1 MNKEKQES
9 RPKPPVADVRPV
21 ELKSPHGTRVDDY
34 YWLRDDQRKDPE
46 VLAYLRAEN
55 AYKDAMLARV
65 KPLQEQL
72 YDEIIGRIKKDDSTV
87 PYRDRGYYYYR
98 RYETDGE
105 YPIYARKQ
113 GPVDQPEEILRG
125 GNQLAAGH
133 DFYQIANYEVSQH
146 GSLLAWADDT
156 TGRRLYTIHFKDL
169 ATGRILPDTI
179 TGNESDLVWADDDET
194 LFYIERDPVTLQ
206 GMRVKRHRLGTDSAD
221 DPVVYELD
229 DKSFHMSLG
238 RTGDDRYIVLHMG
251 SKITDEVRFLP
262 ADQAEGEFQVLLPR
276 ETNHEY
282 DVEHIDDRWII
293 RSNWRAKNFRLMQA
307 TDDQAH
313 DRANWLELVPYDEQV
328 YTGQFDVFNE
338 HLVVAE
344 RREGLRSLRVLDR
357 DGKQVFTVDAD
368 DPAYAMAIDVNAE
381 QNTEWLRY
389 RYSSLTTPDT
399 IYEIN
404 MQTRERR
411 LLKQE
416 PVLGGFDADN
426 YQAER
431 LWAPARDGTQIPVS
445 LVYRKGFE
453 KDGAAPLYQYGYG
466 SYGYAMDPDFED
478 EILSLIDRGFV
489 YAMAHI
495 RGGQEMG
502 RAWYEGGKMLN
513 KMNTFT
519 DFIDVTEYLID
530 QGYAAADKVVASGGS
545 AGGLLVGAVANLRPD
560 LYRAIVADVP
570 FVDVV
575 TTMLDEDI
583 PLTTNEYVE
592 WGDPRDKEY
601 YDYMLAYSPYDN
613 VTAQDYPAMLV
624 TTGLWDGQVQYFE
637 PAKWVAK
644 LRATKTDDNR
654 LLFHINM
661 DAGHGGQSGRFR
673 RNRELAMEY
682 AFILDELGM
691 AD

>member
-1 MNKEKQES
+1 
-9 RPKPPVADVRPV
+9 
-21 ELKSPHGTRVDDY
+21 
-34 YWLRDDQRKDPE
+34 
-46 VLAYLRAEN
+46 
-55 AYKDAMLARV
+55 
-65 KPLQEQL
+65 
-72 YDEIIGRIKKDDSTV
+72 
-87 PYRDRGYYYYR
+87 
-98 RYETDGE
+98 
-105 YPIYARKQ
+105 
-113 GPVDQPEEILRG
+113 
-125 GNQLAAGH
+125 
-133 DFYQIANYEVSQH
+133 
-146 GSLLAWADDT
+146 
-156 TGRRLYTIHFKDL
+156 
-169 ATGRILPDTI
+169 
-179 TGNESDLVWADDDET
+179 
-194 LFYIERDPVTLQ
+194 
-206 GMRVKRHRLGTDSAD
+206 
-221 DPVVYELD
+221 
-229 DKSFHMSLG
+229 
-238 RTGDDRYIVLHMG
+238 
-251 SKITDEVRFLP
+251 
-262 ADQAEGEFQVLLPR
+262 
-276 ETNHEY
+276 
-282 DVEHIDDRWII
+282 
-293 RSNWRAKNFRLMQA
+293 MQA
-307 TDDQAH
+307 TDGEVQ
-313 DRANWLELVPYDEQV
+313 DRANWQELVPYDEQV
-328 YTGQFDVFNE
+328 YTGEFDVFNE

-357 DGKQVFTVDAD
+357 DGKQAFTVDAD

-381 QNTEWLRY
+381 QNTDWLRY

-445 LVYRKGFE
+445 LVYRKGF
-453 KDGAAPLYQYGYG
+453 KKGGAAPLYQYGYG

-575 TTMLDEDI
+575 TTMLDENI

-624 TTGLWDGQVQYFE
+624 TTGLWDSQVQYFE